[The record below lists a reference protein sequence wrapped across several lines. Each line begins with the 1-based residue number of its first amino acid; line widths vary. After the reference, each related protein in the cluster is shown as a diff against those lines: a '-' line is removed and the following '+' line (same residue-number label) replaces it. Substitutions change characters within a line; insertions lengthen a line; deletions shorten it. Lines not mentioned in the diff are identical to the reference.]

1 MQLTPVNHTLKIWIK
16 LLSPKNE
23 QEKRQQQQKSLEPRR
38 QTGAITDR
46 ADLTKLKLKLIKPRS
61 NLISAAEIP
70 KPQ

>member
-1 MQLTPVNHTLKIWIK
+1 MSKRRDN
-16 LLSPKNE
+16 SNKNLWN
-23 QEKRQQQQKSLEPRR
+23 LETNR
-38 QTGAITDR
+38 GAITDR